1 MDFIST
7 VDFFWPMIRNLK
19 VKSLDSI
26 GQYGALELRRVF
38 PLACSNESLV
48 DIFVSTAENNGF
60 LITERGS
67 DKVSAVK
74 EFHNMYVNDI

>member
-1 MDFIST
+1 
-7 VDFFWPMIRNLK
+7 MIRNLK

-38 PLACSNESLV
+38 PLACSNETLV
-48 DIFVSTAENNGF
+48 EVFVVTAEKNGF

-67 DKVSAVK
+67 DKVSALK
-74 EFHNMYVNDI
+74 EFHNMYVNAVKLF

>member
-1 MDFIST
+1 
-7 VDFFWPMIRNLK
+7 MIRGLK

-38 PLACSNESLV
+38 PLACSNETLV

-60 LITERGS
+60 LITEKCS

-74 EFHNMYVNDI
+74 EFHNMYVQLRLY

>member
-1 MDFIST
+1 
-7 VDFFWPMIRNLK
+7 MIGGLK

-38 PLACSNESLV
+38 PLACSNDTLV
-48 DIFVSTAENNGF
+48 DIFVATAEKNGYM
-60 LITERGS
+60 ITEKGT

-74 EFHNMYVNDI
+74 EFHNM